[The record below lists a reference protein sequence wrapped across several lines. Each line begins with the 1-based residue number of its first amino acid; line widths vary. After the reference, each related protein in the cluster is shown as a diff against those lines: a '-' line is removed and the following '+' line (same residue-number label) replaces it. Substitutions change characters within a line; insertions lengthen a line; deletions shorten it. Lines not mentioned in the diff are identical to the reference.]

1 MYERPAACA
10 ARDHVSLAYGVSSR
24 GGGSSTSASGTGA
37 SGSEPK
43 PRCSAIP
50 AAGTGS
56 SSSKPHP
63 QCLRRRSTVTGHS
76 VLPTRHP
83 RPRPLEDGSGG
94 EPLARGGVRA
104 ARGPRE
110 AADEAIAALEDRG
123 SPAHDG
129 LAARLAGYEAG
140 DGRLELEL
148 QPMRWSLRL
157 VREDAS
163 ASLAALCV
171 TRAADGRW
179 LAGRRAA
186 WVASWAGRW
195 ALGAGGSVEVGEDPV
210 ETLTREL
217 DEEWSVAPERLSVE
231 ALVSLPEPAGDA
243 GRPRV
248 AARGRRGHRR
258 RRARR
263 ARLVA
268 RRSRRLAG
276 GRRPVAAPDGGDPG
290 MSKILNRDVL
300 RYTSY
305 SLSVVYAVLLWA
317 AITGRQDIVGVLGW
331 VHGIGWIVMSLLC
344 LEAVRRRVIPFWL
357 GVMVAVVGGVGP
369 FAGSIGFYLEDRK
382 IRHQGRAP
390 RPAAEKVS

>member
-1 MYERPAACA
+1 MSYPP
-10 ARDHVSLAYGVSSR
+10 G
-24 GGGSSTSASGTGA
+24 
-37 SGSEPK
+37 
-43 PRCSAIP
+43 I
-50 AAGTGS
+50 
-56 SSSKPHP
+56 
-63 QCLRRRSTVTGHS
+63 
-76 VLPTRHP
+76 
-83 RPRPLEDGSGG
+83 
-94 EPLARGGVRA
+94 LARGPWKADQVASRWREEEYEPPA
-104 ARGPRE
+104 ARSE

-231 ALVSLPEPAGDA
+231 ALVSLPN
-243 GRPRV
+243 
-248 AARGRRGHRR
+248 
-258 RRARR
+258 
-263 ARLVA
+263 
-268 RRSRRLAG
+268 RLAMLVG
-276 GRRPVAAPDGGDPG
+276 LAWLPEGAEVTPGAEHDEHAWWPADPG
-290 MSKILNRDVL
+290 AWPEDADPALRQMVSIL
-300 RYTSY
+300 
-305 SLSVVYAVLLWA
+305 A
-317 AITGRQDIVGVLGW
+317 
-331 VHGIGWIVMSLLC
+331 
-344 LEAVRRRVIPFWL
+344 
-357 GVMVAVVGGVGP
+357 
-369 FAGSIGFYLEDRK
+369 
-382 IRHQGRAP
+382 
-390 RPAAEKVS
+390 